1 MFRGIVAQG
10 IEEGVGHVGLET
22 DESWPVGFLEQVHH
36 VSPRMHAAPAN
47 LTLGSETFAV
57 FGGNSPAFLER
68 FGNELCVAGRI
79 LAPVFR
85 IAGRVD
91 ADDAAGTCAD
101 FAELVSD
108 AAGFPDC
115 GDPAGALIGAAHG
128 VAVKPNRCDDGADH
142 EVLRPD
148 LVSESLNAIVTDV
161 DVDVRIVGEQVNA
174 IEFHAVHFRVGGEVE
189 HGVEVNERLGTGAA
203 FSDEARPYG
212 VVDLEGVLHYCRC
225 FGEKISLTGRSLCPV
240 VLFPTTTVSKT
251 AETILKHGWTK
262 WVQPPLFSRG

>member
-1 MFRGIVAQG
+1 M
-10 IEEGVGHVGLET
+10 
-22 DESWPVGFLEQVHH
+22 
-36 VSPRMHAAPAN
+36 
-47 LTLGSETFAV
+47 
-57 FGGNSPAFLER
+57 
-68 FGNELCVAGRI
+68 
-79 LAPVFR
+79 
-85 IAGRVD
+85 
-91 ADDAAGTCAD
+91 
-101 FAELVSD
+101 
-108 AAGFPDC
+108 
-115 GDPAGALIGAAHG
+115 
-128 VAVKPNRCDDGADH
+128 
-142 EVLRPD
+142 
-148 LVSESLNAIVTDV
+148 
-161 DVDVRIVGEQVNA
+161 RIVGEQVNA

>member
-10 IEEGVGHVGLET
+10 LEEGVGHVGLET

-128 VAVKPNRCDDGADH
+128 VAVKPNRCDDGADRGFFAPI
-142 EVLRPD
+142 LSARA
-148 LVSESLNAIVTDV
+148 NAIVTMSMSMC
-161 DVDVRIVGEQVNA
+161 G
-174 IEFHAVHFRVGGEVE
+174 
-189 HGVEVNERLGTGAA
+189 L
-203 FSDEARPYG
+203 
-212 VVDLEGVLHYCRC
+212 
-225 FGEKISLTGRSLCPV
+225 
-240 VLFPTTTVSKT
+240 
-251 AETILKHGWTK
+251 
-262 WVQPPLFSRG
+262 